1 MFGTYTRRSWMT
13 RVVVAGCLACG
24 VVAVVA
30 PSEVGGGARAPRPG
44 ETNPTLLRK
53 MQLSGVPSARLTVGT
68 QAQVTGYVR
77 NTDNKQHD
85 VYLAAALLDAR
96 GHAVGHAT
104 GLADNVKPGARVR
117 YSLTGSSTAPSWQ
130 RVTVT
135 VTRVTENVAGEGSD

>member
-30 PSEVGGGARAPRPG
+30 PSEVWAGAPRPG

-96 GHAVGHAT
+96 GHIVGRAT